1 MTPLRRL
8 AGYFEKY
15 KRSLTLGFICV
26 VGSAIFSLLK
36 PLIVGNAVDVLTHG
50 VTRAALI
57 RYSLLFVGAAAI
69 EGAFLYAQRWII
81 IGASRHIEFDMRNDF
96 YAHLQKLPVKYYQ
109 EQRTGDL
116 MSRATHALS
125 SVRMLIGPAV
135 MHSASSMLV
144 VFGAFGMMMRID
156 REMALIS
163 AISIP
168 VIAGLVKIF
177 GQRIHV
183 RFKSVQ
189 DNFGDI
195 SARVQ
200 ENLAGVRGV
209 RAFTQERSEEHT
221 SELQSHSFISY
232 AV

>member
-163 AISIP
+163 LIAVP
-168 VIAGLVKIF
+168 VVAGVVSDLRP
-177 GQRIHV
+177 RIHLK
-183 RFKSVQ
+183 FKSIQ
-189 DNFGDI
+189 DYFGDL

-200 ENLAGVRGV
+200 ENLAGVRVV
-209 RAFTQERSEEHT
+209 RAFTQEKNE
-221 SELQSHSFISY
+221 I
-232 AV
+232 AVFER

>member
-1 MTPLRRL
+1 MSPARRL
-8 AGYFEKY
+8 LYYFGRY
-15 KRSLTLGFICV
+15 KRSLALGFICV
-26 VGSAIFSLLK
+26 VGSAAFSLLK
-36 PLIVGNAVDVLTHG
+36 PSIVGNAVDVLSQAFSRT
-50 VTRAALI
+50 ALVK
-57 RYSLLFVGAAAI
+57 YGLLFVGAAAV
-69 EGAFLYAQRWII
+69 EGSFLYAQRWIL
-81 IGASRHIEFDMRNDF
+81 IGASRHIEYDMRNDF
-96 YAHLQKLPVKYYQ
+96 YAHLQKLPLKYYH

-116 MSRATHALS
+116 MSRATNDLS

-135 MHSASSMLV
+135 MHSASSLLV
-144 VFGAFGMMMRID
+144 VFGAFAMMMRID

-177 GQRIHV
+177 GERIHV

-189 DNFGDI
+189 DNFGDV